1 MFISIE
7 TKRLLCQK
15 EEFKSKSVYII
26 FNISQTSILNQ
37 WRKNGQFT
45 KWHQPSKKLKIKY
58 HLTTLKKIKFKIN
71 KSLKLKK

>member
-7 TKRLLCQK
+7 TEIIRSK
-15 EEFKSKSVYII
+15 EKLKSKSVHII

-45 KWHQPSKKLKIKY
+45 KWH
-58 HLTTLKKIKFKIN
+58 
-71 KSLKLKK
+71 

>member
-7 TKRLLCQK
+7 TKRLLGQK

-45 KWHQPSKKLKIKY
+45 KWH
-58 HLTTLKKIKFKIN
+58 
-71 KSLKLKK
+71 